1 MAGVAGSARAAARAG
16 ALTVL
21 SLADLVP
28 YDRDKNDSDDG
39 GDNDGG
45 NQFFHGE
52 NSFLTSVPCG
62 IAGNYFLEVLTLTA
76 SLF

>member
-1 MAGVAGSARAAARAG
+1 MHCAAATRAAARAG
-16 ALTVL
+16 ALSVL

-28 YDRDKNDSDDG
+28 YDRDKNDSNDG

-62 IAGNYFLEVLTLTA
+62 IAGNYFLEVLTLTE